1 MNASSHTR
9 VKSRSLQ
16 ALAISFALGGV
27 WDSFAAFQY
36 LFRIGT
42 GRPIDLPPIDPFY
55 AIFLGSFFLCFA
67 WLQILASLNIR
78 RYAFCVGCLIFGR
91 LFYIATLGS
100 FLAFAPGFPTT
111 FWFTGLIDG
120 LLVLL
125 SLIFARKAGLGF
137 RDLFLPALL
146 PPSGAGNLKA
156 LSKKPGAFSHPDP
169 EWQPIAIK
177 IPRQ

>member
-1 MNASSHTR
+1 MKT
-9 VKSRSLQ
+9 KSLQ

-42 GRPIDLPPIDPFY
+42 GRPIDVPPIDPFY

-91 LFYIATLGS
+91 IFYIATLGS
-100 FLAFAPGFPTT
+100 FLAFDPGFPPT

-120 LLVLL
+120 ILVLL
-125 SLIFARKAGLGF
+125 SLFFAYKAGLHP
-137 RDLFLPALL
+137 RDIFLPALTPL
-146 PPSGAGNLKA
+146 PTDGNIKPSGERLR
-156 LSKKPGAFSHPDP
+156 AFSHPEP
-169 EWQPIAIK
+169 EWKLIVTK
-177 IPRQ
+177 NTRK